1 MSNTNTDITNSN
13 ENQIQDESESS
24 EVVLE
29 NNQQDTSQIETDNE
43 SQESNESNQAN
54 EEVQIS
60 SDLTEGEDTL
70 EEDGS
75 VESNSEDAED
85 NQVSNDMSGIIE
97 EDSQEEKKE
106 DLESNDV
113 KKSSK
118 PDNANNLNWYIVQTL
133 SNYEKRVE
141 TRVQQIIDE
150 EKYKEKLFRVL
161 VPTQQTVELKNNKR
175 HEKVTKIFPG
185 YVFIQMDIEDELAYE
200 LRQIPGIAK
209 FVGIGNKPTPVVEAE
224 ILKVLRKVGD
234 TSKEIDVDFEVG
246 EVIKVVDGPFRGYT
260 GSISEI
266 NSLKGNIKAK
276 ISIFGRE
283 TPVELDFEQ
292 VEKTV

>member
-24 EVVLE
+24 EVILE
-29 NNQQDTSQIETDNE
+29 NDQQDTSQMETDNA
-43 SQESNESNQAN
+43 SHESNENNQVN
-54 EEVQIS
+54 QEDQIS

-70 EEDGS
+70 QERAAA
-75 VESNSEDAED
+75 ESNSEDTED
-85 NQVSNDMSGIIE
+85 NQVSNDVSGIIE
-97 EDSQEEKKE
+97 EDVQEEQRE
-106 DLESNDV
+106 DLESSDV

-118 PDNANNLNWYIVQTL
+118 SDNANNLNWYIVQTL

-150 EKYKEKLFRVL
+150 EKYKGKLFRVL

-175 HEKVTKIFPG
+175 LEKVTKIFPG

-209 FVGIGNKPTPVVEAE
+209 FIGIGNKPTPVVEAE

-260 GSISEI
+260 GTISEI
-266 NSLKGNIKAK
+266 NSLKGNIKSK

>member
-13 ENQIQDESESS
+13 ENLENIESAISDDDQTSQEATVDQVDSKKEVNKSANHENNHDPIFDEKQDKKEDESEPA
-24 EVVLE
+24 ERVAD
-29 NNQQDTSQIETDNE
+29 NQLNE
-43 SQESNESNQAN
+43 R
-54 EEVQIS
+54 
-60 SDLTEGEDTL
+60 
-70 EEDGS
+70 
-75 VESNSEDAED
+75 NSENTTKA
-85 NQVSNDMSGIIE
+85 
-97 EDSQEEKKE
+97 DS
-106 DLESNDV
+106 
-113 KKSSK
+113 SSH
-118 PDNANNLNWYIVQTL
+118 LNWYIVQTL
-133 SNYEKRVE
+133 SNYELRVQ

-150 EKYKEKLFRVL
+150 DKYPGKLLRVL

-175 HEKVTKIFPG
+175 IEKVTKIFPG
-185 YVFIQMDIEDELAYE
+185 YIFIQMNIEDELAYE

-209 FVGIGNKPTPVVEAE
+209 FVGIGNKPSPVVEDE

-234 TSKEIDVDFEVG
+234 TSKEIDVDFEVD

>member
-1 MSNTNTDITNSN
+1 VSNLNTDVTSSN
-13 ENQIQDESESS
+13 DNQVEDDVNDSTEHAVDQVPQVDSEQEEMAERP
-24 EVVLE
+24 EVA
-29 NNQQDTSQIETDNE
+29 
-43 SQESNESNQAN
+43 SQESEDMTDILDEES
-54 EEVQIS
+54 EKR
-60 SDLTEGEDTL
+60 
-70 EEDGS
+70 
-75 VESNSEDAED
+75 
-85 NQVSNDMSGIIE
+85 
-97 EDSQEEKKE
+97 EEKTVDIAKE
-106 DLESNDV
+106 QSTVDV
-113 KKSSK
+113 NS
-118 PDNANNLNWYIVQTL
+118 NLNWYIVQTL

-141 TRVQQIIDE
+141 TRVQQIIDA
-150 EKYKEKLFRVL
+150 EKYKGKLFRVL

-175 HEKVTKIFPG
+175 LEKITKIFPG

-209 FVGIGNKPTPVVEAE
+209 FIGIGNKPTPVVEDE

-260 GSISEI
+260 GTISEI
-266 NSLKGNIKAK
+266 NSLKANIKAK

>member
-1 MSNTNTDITNSN
+1 MSNTKMDISNSN
-13 ENQIQDESESS
+13 DQSDNDFLHENVSDA
-24 EVVLE
+24 
-29 NNQQDTSQIETDNE
+29 
-43 SQESNESNQAN
+43 ESNQRSAN
-54 EEVQIS
+54 SAADHDGDIATEDNSKPETES
-60 SDLTEGEDTL
+60 SRDLGED
-70 EEDGS
+70 S
-75 VESNSEDAED
+75 
-85 NQVSNDMSGIIE
+85 
-97 EDSQEEKKE
+97 
-106 DLESNDV
+106 
-113 KKSSK
+113 
-118 PDNANNLNWYIVQTL
+118 NLNWYIVQTL

-141 TRVQQIIDE
+141 TRVQQIIDAG
-150 EKYKEKLFRVL
+150 KYTGKLLRVL

-175 HEKVTKIFPG
+175 LEKVTKIFPG
-185 YVFIQMDIEDELAYE
+185 YVFIQMNIEDELAYE

-209 FVGIGNKPTPVVEAE
+209 FVGIGNKPSPVVEDE

>member
-1 MSNTNTDITNSN
+1 VSNTNTDITNSN

-24 EVVLE
+24 EVILE
-29 NNQQDTSQIETDNE
+29 NDQQDTSQMETDNA
-43 SQESNESNQAN
+43 SHESNENNQVN
-54 EEVQIS
+54 QEDQIS

-70 EEDGS
+70 QEGAAE
-75 VESNSEDAED
+75 ESNSEDTED
-85 NQVSNDMSGIIE
+85 NQVSNDVSGIIE
-97 EDSQEEKKE
+97 EDVQEGQKE
-106 DLESNDV
+106 DLESSDV

-118 PDNANNLNWYIVQTL
+118 SDNANNLNWYIVQTL

-150 EKYKEKLFRVL
+150 EKYKGKLFRVL

-175 HEKVTKIFPG
+175 LEKVTKIFPG

-209 FVGIGNKPTPVVEAE
+209 FIGIGNKPTPVVEAE

-260 GSISEI
+260 GTISEI
-266 NSLKGNIKAK
+266 NSLKGNIKSK

>member
-24 EVVLE
+24 EVILE
-29 NNQQDTSQIETDNE
+29 NDQQDTSQMETDNA
-43 SQESNESNQAN
+43 SHESNENNQVN
-54 EEVQIS
+54 QEDQIS

-70 EEDGS
+70 QEGAAA
-75 VESNSEDAED
+75 ESNSEDTED
-85 NQVSNDMSGIIE
+85 NQVSNDVSGIIE
-97 EDSQEEKKE
+97 EDVQEEQRE
-106 DLESNDV
+106 DLESSDV

-118 PDNANNLNWYIVQTL
+118 SDNANNLNWYIVQTL

-150 EKYKEKLFRVL
+150 EKYKGKLFRVL

-175 HEKVTKIFPG
+175 LEKVTKIFPG

-209 FVGIGNKPTPVVEAE
+209 FIGIGNKPTPVVEAE

-260 GSISEI
+260 GTISEI
-266 NSLKGNIKAK
+266 NSLKGNIKSK